1 MSHIEHLPLG
11 GMMKRNSILMVAA
24 LILAFS
30 TASLAAGDLAA
41 GKNKAITCATCHGVN
56 GEREIPLLQG
66 GMSKLAGMD
75 EHKLLET
82 LMAYRY
88 GRRLHPMMQF
98 FVLPYSD
105 KDLEDIAAYYSSL
118 KDAPVSPH

>member
-1 MSHIEHLPLG
+1 
-11 GMMKRNSILMVAA
+11 MKRNSLLIMAA
-24 LILAFS
+24 VLSALS
-30 TASLAAGDLAA
+30 TVSLAAGDPAA
-41 GKNKAITCATCHGVN
+41 GKDKTITCATCHGVD
-56 GEREIPLLQG
+56 GKREIPLLQG
-66 GMSKLAGMD
+66 GMTRLAGMD
-75 EHKLLET
+75 EHKLLDA

-118 KDAPVSPH
+118 KDPLFRPQK

>member
-1 MSHIEHLPLG
+1 
-11 GMMKRNSILMVAA
+11 MKRNSILMMAA
-24 LILAFS
+24 VISAFS
-30 TASLAAGDLAA
+30 TVALAAGDPVA
-41 GKNKAITCATCHGVN
+41 GKAKAITCAACHGVD
-56 GEREIPLLQG
+56 GSREIPLLRG

-75 EHKLLET
+75 EHQLLDG

-105 KDLEDIAAYYSSL
+105 KDMEDMAAYYASL
-118 KDAPVSPH
+118 KEPIVTPQK

>member
-1 MSHIEHLPLG
+1 ME
-11 GMMKRNSILMVAA
+11 RNSILIMAA
-24 LILAFS
+24 VVSALS
-30 TASLAAGDLAA
+30 TACLAAGDPAA
-41 GKNKAITCATCHGVN
+41 GKDKAITCATCHGAD
-56 GEREIPLLQG
+56 GKREIPLLQG

-75 EHKLLET
+75 EHKLLAA

-105 KDLEDIAAYYSSL
+105 KDLEDIAAYYSGL
-118 KDAPVSPH
+118 KDPLFTPQK

>member
-1 MSHIEHLPLG
+1 
-11 GMMKRNSILMVAA
+11 MKRSSVWMMAAMVS
-24 LILAFS
+24 AFS
-30 TASLAAGDLAA
+30 TAALADGNPAA
-41 GKNKAITCATCHGVN
+41 GKDKSITCSFCHGVN

-66 GMSKLAGMD
+66 GMSRLEGMD
-75 EHKLLET
+75 EHKLLDA

-98 FVLPYSD
+98 FVLPFSD

-118 KDAPVSPH
+118 KVPPVSPQK